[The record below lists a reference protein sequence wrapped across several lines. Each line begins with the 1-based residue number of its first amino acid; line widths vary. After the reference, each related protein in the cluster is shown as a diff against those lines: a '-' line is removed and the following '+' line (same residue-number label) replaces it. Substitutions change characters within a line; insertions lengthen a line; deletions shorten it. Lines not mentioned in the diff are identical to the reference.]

1 VTLAQSVAHREP
13 TAAMSQGPDSLL
25 QSHFFVFN
33 PSSTRRRMASG
44 RDRSGSFCFV
54 IHASKDAIRPSSIR
68 TPIVVPVPVV
78 TGRPLDFA
86 LALIDFAMI

>member
-1 VTLAQSVAHREP
+1 
-13 TAAMSQGPDSLL
+13 
-25 QSHFFVFN
+25 
-33 PSSTRRRMASG
+33 MASG
-44 RDRSGSFCFV
+44 RVRLGSFCFA